1 MTEDHLQTV
10 LGDLTNERGGVVES
24 VEDQQEVKR
33 VSAIFPVASL
43 SVSRSYGNCNNSI
56 YSTCILYLF
65 EPKCQQYNY
74 VLC

>member
-43 SVSRSYGNCNNSI
+43 SVSHMAIVIIVFIVHAYWYI
-56 YSTCILYLF
+56 HVISTF
-65 EPKCQQYNY
+65 
-74 VLC
+74 